1 MKKNARILA
10 VAASAVA
17 VGLVAAPAA
26 LADPPT
32 PTPSPGGYSPVRI
45 PGYSCVDAWNFD
57 KCIDSG
63 GKDMGAPPAY
73 LTHSASPAWTGGQ
86 GR

>member
-1 MKKNARILA
+1 MKNIIAAL
-10 VAASAVA
+10 AASVV
-17 VGLVAAPAA
+17 VGLLAAPAA

-45 PGYSCVDAWNFD
+45 PGYSCVDAWDFD
-57 KCIDSG
+57 LCIASA
-63 GKDMGAPPAY
+63 GKDMGQPPSY
-73 LTHSASPAWTGGQ
+73 LTHTASPAWTGGG